1 MESIIKCIGNQV
13 AKFIN
18 SGGWATCII
27 IGVLGILMAYMGH
40 FMLII
45 EEIRKGDF
53 STAIFMITIDILLFV
68 FIMWVGKNV
77 VNTIKEI
84 KKITD
89 GKCN

>member
-1 MESIIKCIGNQV
+1 MESVIKWVGNQV

-27 IGVLGILMAYMGH
+27 IGALGILLAYMGH
-40 FMLII
+40 CVLIT
-45 EEIRKGDF
+45 EELRKGNF
-53 STAIFMITIDILLFV
+53 STAIFMITIELLLFV

-89 GKCN
+89 GK